1 MRRQKMKMGTCSAL
15 RKIAFTVGKEE
26 TDQFQKQQDELAEHS
41 LPHLLRVK
49 KTVGL
54 HEMVVIWY
62 EQSSDQ
68 DEFLTELQLAHPAL
82 DHQHYKDLEEKNYK
96 QYTHDALLPT
106 APAQPGLVMWGRK
119 RNDAVMVVSDI
130 EVTYNLQDER
140 ELAADGFEKLPE
152 NLLDLGFGDMFIWVK
167 KINRNL
173 ETNVENEETILNELK
188 AARKELKKREDD
200 PILLDKIKALKLRL
214 EKVKQESDFRD
225 EYKDDPCVLQCLLSF
240 KPSARI
246 TPSIRHL
253 TTQRRLKFAIEFA
266 AIGQQEIEGWLM
278 YFEDMDV
285 NELGARGR
293 VCALRGR
300 CGDLGGRS
308 GSSPGMMEVG
318 GLFFIFEPFLA
329 RRPCP
334 RRRCWTTSAS
344 ATRSSCTRPSS
355 CSASPGTEVGWT
367 SARP

>member
-26 TDQFQKQQDELAEHS
+26 TDAFQKQQEELAEHS

-54 HEMVVIWY
+54 HEMVAIWY

-82 DHQHYKDLEEKNYK
+82 DHQHYKDLTEKNYK

-119 RNDAVMVVSDI
+119 RSDAVMVVSAI

-152 NLLDLGFGDMFIWVK
+152 NLLDLGFGDMYIWIK

-188 AARKELKKREDD
+188 AARKQLKEREDD

-225 EYKDDPCVLQCLLSF
+225 EYKDDPCVLQCLCCVDGVGW
-240 KPSARI
+240 R
-246 TPSIRHL
+246 TPS
-253 TTQRRLKFAIEFA
+253 
-266 AIGQQEIEGWLM
+266 
-278 YFEDMDV
+278 
-285 NELGARGR
+285 
-293 VCALRGR
+293 
-300 CGDLGGRS
+300 
-308 GSSPGMMEVG
+308 
-318 GLFFIFEPFLA
+318 
-329 RRPCP
+329 
-334 RRRCWTTSAS
+334 
-344 ATRSSCTRPSS
+344 TRPR
-355 CSASPGTEVGWT
+355 SPREDDPSMTDY
-367 SARP
+367 